1 MGSATHRPRSKESRH
16 QRAVIRGLFAS
27 ILCDQDKADARFND
41 GETRK
46 SREQEDVAAITTEV
60 AHE

>member
-16 QRAVIRGLFAS
+16 QRAVIRVLFVL
-27 ILCDQDKADARFND
+27 ILCDQHKGDARFND

-46 SREQEDVAAITTEV
+46 SREQEDVNRD
-60 AHE
+60 HNRSRP